1 MIQLYFADQLHRN
14 VEAYVDDVVIK
25 TKTQDQFITDLEETF
40 NSLRKFR
47 WKLNPT
53 KCVFGIPS
61 GKLLGFI
68 VSNRGIKT
76 NPEKINAI
84 MAMDAPATIKDVQ
97 KLIGCMAALNRFLSR
112 LGERGLPFFKLLKRQ
127 DKFEWTTEA
136 AEALENLKHHLQSP
150 LILIAPLP
158 GEELLLYIAATTH
171 VVSTAIVVERT
182 EEGHAYVV
190 QRPVYFIS

>member
-1 MIQLYFADQLHRN
+1 M
-14 VEAYVDDVVIK
+14 
-25 TKTQDQFITDLEETF
+25 EETF

-53 KCVFGIPS
+53 KCVFGVPS

-68 VSNRGIKT
+68 VSNRGIEANK
-76 NPEKINAI
+76 EEINAI

-97 KLIGCMAALNRFLSR
+97 KLTGCMEALNRLLSR
-112 LGERGLPFFKLLKRQ
+112 VGERGLPFFKLLKRQ

-150 LILIAPLP
+150 PTLTAPLP
-158 GEELLLYIAATTH
+158 GEELLYIAATTH
-171 VVSTAIVVERT
+171 VVSTAIVVECL
-182 EEGHAYVV
+182 EEGHAHGV
-190 QRPVYFIS
+190 QRPVYFISKVLSESKVRYP